1 MTVKMTDADVK
12 RGIEAHPGW
21 TEVTG
26 ELQRT
31 YSFADFREAMA
42 FVLQVAEYAERVQH
56 HPNIL
61 IRYNRVTLTVNTH
74 DVGGITSKDFALA
87 AECDTMAER
96 G

>member
-1 MTVKMTDADVK
+1 MTAKMT
-12 RGIEAHPGW
+12 EAQVREGLESHPGW

-42 FVLQVAEYAERVQH
+42 FVLQVAEHAERVQH
-56 HPNIL
+56 HPTIL

-87 AECDTMAER
+87 SACDAMAER
-96 G
+96 S